1 MGLVDE
7 EALLFRIKRAE
18 AKAEDL
24 FASLRDS
31 LTVSSNRFQS
41 QVDGLAAEL
50 GGRDGGVLSSA
61 LVGTIRITQVEPG
74 FASAEELS
82 ALEAIVASNDDL
94 IRASISESSKVA
106 SNETSALGRRFQ
118 HITARIDG
126 DISAAATASALLE
139 ARVTV
144 NEGDITSIASDVV
157 TLQADFAA
165 ANVSGAASAI
175 SALDTRVTA
184 VEGTVTSHSSDITT
198 LQSDLTAAEGDI
210 TANGSAISALDTRVT
225 SAEGTITSQ
234 SSSITTLQSD
244 LTLAEGDIIANGSAV
259 SSLDTRVTSAEG
271 TITSHTS
278 SINSLNSTVGSHTA
292 SISTNV
298 SNIVAVQGDIA
309 SIEQEWGVSFD
320 VNGRTTGRIRLD
332 GTGETTTFDVLASAF
347 RVSDAST
354 ALEVF
359 SISGSK
365 ARFTSSV
372 EIDGGLLINGTLT
385 VGQVTDA
392 ASNTY
397 VTNAVAPKADTTTV
411 NTQLAGKIS
420 NGGAA
425 SDINANSTTI
435 SGGKITTGS
444 IDANRL
450 NVGTLSAITANL
462 GTVTAGTISSSTQ
475 ISYGSGSDSVLVNSG
490 GLTVGSTGTNHIK
503 IPTGTL
509 ASRLEVKYSSTVA
522 GYWASYNVGGEHTSE
537 LQLKSSYGPQLD
549 LNPNRLIF
557 NNDTNL
563 FRESANVLKTDDAFK
578 SYSLTT
584 TGGGILTEALT
595 IDQNSGYAVQEMSGP
610 SGSLIDLRPDSVGD
624 YKLRLI
630 ADTGQASIQTAANYD
645 LQLTPGGSGNVRFGT
660 YVGSAQTITGYITI
674 KDQNGTHRKLAVVA

>member
-1 MGLVDE
+1 
-7 EALLFRIKRAE
+7 
-18 AKAEDL
+18 
-24 FASLRDS
+24 
-31 LTVSSNRFQS
+31 
-41 QVDGLAAEL
+41 
-50 GGRDGGVLSSA
+50 
-61 LVGTIRITQVEPG
+61 
-74 FASAEELS
+74 
-82 ALEAIVASNDDL
+82 
-94 IRASISESSKVA
+94 
-106 SNETSALGRRFQ
+106 
-118 HITARIDG
+118 
-126 DISAAATASALLE
+126 
-139 ARVTV
+139 
-144 NEGDITSIASDVV
+144 
-157 TLQADFAA
+157 
-165 ANVSGAASAI
+165 
-175 SALDTRVTA
+175 
-184 VEGTVTSHSSDITT
+184 
-198 LQSDLTAAEGDI
+198 
-210 TANGSAISALDTRVT
+210 
-225 SAEGTITSQ
+225 
-234 SSSITTLQSD
+234 
-244 LTLAEGDIIANGSAV
+244 
-259 SSLDTRVTSAEG
+259 
-271 TITSHTS
+271 
-278 SINSLNSTVGSHTA
+278 
-292 SISTNV
+292 
-298 SNIVAVQGDIA
+298 
-309 SIEQEWGVSFD
+309 
-320 VNGRTTGRIRLD
+320 
-332 GTGETTTFDVLASAF
+332 
-347 RVSDAST
+347 VSDAST

-425 SDINANSTTI
+425 SDINTNSTTI

-490 GLTVGSTGTNHIK
+490 GLTVGSTSYNHVK
-503 IPTGTL
+503 IPTG
-509 ASRLEVKYSSTVA
+509 ASSSRLEVKYGNTVS
-522 GYWASYNVGGEHTSE
+522 GYWGADNVGGDLTST

-674 KDQNGTHRKLAVVA
+674 KDANGTHRKLAVVA

>member
-198 LQSDLTAAEGDI
+198 LQSGLTAAEGDI

-645 LQLTPGGSGNVRFGT
+645 LQLTPGGTGNVRFGT